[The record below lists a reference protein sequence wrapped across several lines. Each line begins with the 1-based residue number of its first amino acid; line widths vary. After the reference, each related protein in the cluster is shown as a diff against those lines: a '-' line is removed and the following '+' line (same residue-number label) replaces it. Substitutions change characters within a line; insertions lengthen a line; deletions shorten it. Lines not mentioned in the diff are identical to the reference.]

1 MENWDWKQLILVAVL
16 VVLLVALRKLGSK
29 KGSESRAARMMKKY
43 NHMTREVFDAIPAG
57 ERVDAVI
64 SRVLAR
70 AEELNRPDPVQA
82 LGELGNGSTVVY
94 CVWAV
99 CRELAAGDAAAL
111 LASPTAAIAD
121 LAAES
126 FRAVGA
132 PGCGDAFA
140 ALLAQ
145 PREDAAALQAAE
157 QTLRQALETEC
168 PLSLCEEYIADH
180 ADEFIDDPE
189 QN

>member
-1 MENWDWKQLILVAVL
+1 MELRIKALSPKIGREIPAPFYATPGSAAMDLHACLDQAV
-16 VVLLVALRKLGSK
+16 
-29 KGSESRAARMMKKY
+29 
-43 NHMTREVFDAIPAG
+43 TIPAG

-132 PGCGDAFA
+132 PGCGNAFA

-157 QTLRQALETEC
+157 QALRQALETEC

-180 ADEFIDDPE
+180 ADEFIDETE

>member
-1 MENWDWKQLILVAVL
+1 MEQWDWKQLILVAVL
-16 VVLLVALRKLGSK
+16 VVLLLALRKLGSK

-82 LGELGNGSTVVY
+82 LGELGNGSTTVY

-132 PGCGDAFA
+132 PRCGDAFA

-145 PREDAAALQAAE
+145 PREEAALQAAE
-157 QTLRQALETEC
+157 QALRQALETEC
-168 PLSLCEEYIADH
+168 PLSLCEDYIADH
-180 ADEFIDDPE
+180 ADEFIDE
-189 QN
+189 AKEN

>member
-1 MENWDWKQLILVAVL
+1 MSWDWKQLVLVAVL
-16 VVLLVALRKLGSK
+16 VVLLLVLRRLGGQRGK
-29 KGSESRAARMMKKY
+29 ESRAARMMKKY
-43 NHMTREVFDAIPAG
+43 GHMNRETFDAIPEG

-82 LGELGNGSTVVY
+82 LGELGDGSTVVY

-99 CRELAAGDAAAL
+99 CREMAAGDTAAL
-111 LASPTAAIAD
+111 LASPTAAILD

-126 FRAVGA
+126 FRAIGA
-132 PGCGDAFA
+132 PACGETFA
-140 ALLAQ
+140 ALLERSAGSEEE
-145 PREDAAALQAAE
+145 RAEAE
-157 QTLRQALETEC
+157 QAFRRAVETEC

-180 ADEFIDDPE
+180 ADAFVDEPAAE
-189 QN
+189 

>member
-1 MENWDWKQLILVAVL
+1 MNWDWKQLVLVVVL
-16 VVLLVALRKLGSK
+16 VVLLLVLRKLGSK
-29 KGSESRAARMMKKY
+29 KGKESRAARMMQKY
-43 NHMTREVFDAIPAG
+43 GHMTRETFDAIPAG

-70 AEELNRPDPVQA
+70 AEELQRPDPVQA

-111 LASPTAAIAD
+111 LASPTATILD

-140 ALLAQ
+140 ALLVQ

-157 QTLRQALETEC
+157 QALRQALETEC
-168 PLSLCEEYIADH
+168 PLSLCEDYIADH
-180 ADEFIDDPE
+180 ADEFVDEPK
-189 QN
+189 NN

>member
-1 MENWDWKQLILVAVL
+1 MNWDWKQLVLVVVL
-16 VVLLVALRKLGSK
+16 VVLLLVLRKLGGK

-43 NHMTREVFDAIPAG
+43 GHMTREIFDAIPAG

-70 AEELNRPDPVQA
+70 AEELNRPDPVQI
-82 LGELGNGSTVVY
+82 LGELGDGCTVVY

-99 CRELAAGDAAAL
+99 CREMASGDTAAL
-111 LASPTAAIAD
+111 LASPTAAILD

-132 PGCGDAFA
+132 ADCGDAFA

-145 PREDAAALQAAE
+145 SSESGADLTAAE
-157 QTLRQALETEC
+157 GAFRRAVETEC
-168 PLSLCEEYIADH
+168 PLSLCEEYIADR
-180 ADEFIDDPE
+180 ADEFVDGSAAE
-189 QN
+189 